1 MFKNLSVLYA
11 EDEDFLRENIKEA
24 LEFMLIDVVAV
35 SNGEE
40 AYEKYLE
47 LKPDII
53 IADIEMPILNGLK
66 LVEKIRRDDKHTQII
81 ITTAYEDTSYL
92 IKAVELHLV
101 KYLLKP
107 LNIIELKNALQIC
120 VENLK
125 DFNNL
130 RYLTETSYYDMSKR
144 ILIVKNN
151 EVDLDFNEIKF
162 LELLLKFP
170 NQVVPYEQIE
180 NVIWEEGMDI
190 TNLRTLVKRLRDKL
204 PKESIQNISKVGYK
218 VVEYIKQ

>member
-130 RYLTETSYYDMSKR
+130 RYLSETSYYDMSKR
-144 ILIVKNN
+144 ILTVKNN

>member
-66 LVEKIRRDDKHTQII
+66 LVEKIRREDKHTQII

-125 DFNNL
+125 DFNNF
-130 RYLTETSYYDMSKR
+130 RYLSETSYYDMSKR
-144 ILIVKNN
+144 ILTVKNN

-190 TNLRTLVKRLRDKL
+190 TNLRTLVKRLRHKI

>member
-47 LKPDII
+47 LKPDIV

-130 RYLTETSYYDMSKR
+130 RYLSETSYYDMSKR
-144 ILIVKNN
+144 ILTVKNN